1 MSSPKCT
8 YKKGDIIK
16 KGDTLGLVVAANY
29 RDVEFQMV
37 NGEKLNTV
45 NMSINHYLKIM
56 KAWNKLN
63 TALITRNITLE
74 QELLESSPAVQEDF
88 VSGHIDRLEL

>member
-1 MSSPKCT
+1 MSAPKCT

-29 RDVEFQMV
+29 RDVELQMV
-37 NGEKLNTV
+37 SGEKLNTV
-45 NMSINHYLKIM
+45 NMSIRHYLKIM
-56 KAWNKLN
+56 RAWNNLN
-63 TALITRNITLE
+63 KDLITRNITLE

-88 VSGHIDRLEL
+88 ACGRIDRLEL